1 MFISSNI
8 VPGGKTMHFSRIP
21 SMTLAIVAAISM
33 IGCGQKEEPKPQ
45 AASPA
50 AAPVAAPAPAPK
62 PEVTVKLGH
71 VAPLTGPQAHLGKDN
86 ENGAR
91 MAVDELNAQNLE
103 IGGAKVKFE
112 LLAEDDQADPKQG
125 TIVAQKLVDAK
136 VNGVIGHLNSGTTIP
151 ASKLYSD
158 AGIPQIS
165 GSATNP
171 KYTQQGFKTAFRVMA
186 NDVQQGKILG
196 EYAAKQLGAKS
207 VAIIDDRSAYGQGLA
222 DEFKKAVEA
231 AGIKIV
237 ANEFT
242 NDKAT
247 DFAAILTKI
256 KSKKPDV
263 VFYGGMDAQGGPM
276 AKQMKTLG
284 LKSTKFLTGDGG
296 CTPEFIKLAGAASEG
311 QYCSLP
317 GVPLDN
323 MPGGKAFGEKFTAKY
338 GQIQLYAPY
347 VYDAVMVAADAMKRA
362 NSVEPAKYLPEI
374 GKTTYQGVTAKV
386 MFDDLGDLKG
396 GSISMYQVKAGKWEY
411 LETLG
416 GGVMEAAKEA
426 VAEAKDAIK
435 EAAKATG
442 EAAKATGEAAKEMA
456 KEGVKAGADAVKNA
470 AESTKAAVEK
480 K

>member
-1 MFISSNI
+1 
-8 VPGGKTMHFSRIP
+8 MHFSRVP
-21 SMTLAIVAAISM
+21 SMTLALVAAIAM

-45 AASPA
+45 AA
-50 AAPVAAPAPAPK
+50 APVAAPVPAAK

-91 MAVDELNAQNLE
+91 MAVDELNAEGLE

-151 ASKLYSD
+151 ASKIYFD

-171 KYTQQGFKTAFRVMA
+171 KYTQQGFNTTFRVMA
-186 NDVQQGKILG
+186 NDVQQGKILAQ
-196 EYAAKQLGAKS
+196 YAAKQLGAKT

-231 AGIKIV
+231 AGVKVV
-237 ANEFT
+237 ATEFT

-284 LKSTKFLTGDGG
+284 LKTVKFLTGDGG
-296 CTPEFIKLAGAASEG
+296 CTPEFIKLGGDATEG

-317 GVPLDN
+317 GVPLDK
-323 MPGGKAFGEKFTAKY
+323 MPGGKAFGDKFTAKY

-347 VYDAVMVAADAMKRA
+347 VYDAVMVVADAMKRA
-362 NSVEPAKYLPEI
+362 NSVEAVKYLPEI
-374 GKTTYQGVTAKV
+374 GKTDYQGVTAKIQ
-386 MFDDLGDLKG
+386 FDELGDLKG
-396 GSISMYQVKAGKWEY
+396 GSVSLYQVKAGKWEY

-416 GGVMEAAKEA
+416 GGTMTIAKEVVAEAKDA

-435 EAAKATG
+435 DAAKATG

-470 AESTKAAVEK
+470 AEATKAAVEK

>member
-1 MFISSNI
+1 
-8 VPGGKTMHFSRIP
+8 MHFSRVS
-21 SMTLAIVAAISM
+21 SMTFAIAAALAM
-33 IGCGQKEEPKPQ
+33 IGCSQKEEPKPQ
-45 AASPA
+45 AAAP
-50 AAPVAAPAPAPK
+50 AAPVPAAK

-91 MAVDELNAQNLE
+91 MAVDELNAKNLE

-151 ASKLYSD
+151 ASKLYFD

-171 KYTQQGFKTAFRVMA
+171 KYTQQGFTTAFRVMA
-186 NDVQQGKILG
+186 NDVQQGKVLG
-196 EYAAKQLGAKS
+196 DYAAKQLAAKT

-222 DEFKKAVEA
+222 DEFEKAVVA
-231 AGIKIV
+231 AGGKV
-237 ANEFT
+237 VTREFT

-284 LKSTKFLTGDGG
+284 LKKSIFLTGDGG
-296 CTPEFIKLAGAASEG
+296 CTPEFIKLAGEAAEG

-317 GVPLDN
+317 GVPLGQ
-323 MPGGKAFGEKFTAKY
+323 MPGGKEFGERFTAKY

-347 VYDAVMVAADAMKRA
+347 VYDAVMVMADAMKRA
-362 NSVEPAKYLPEI
+362 NSVESVRFLPEI
-374 GKTTYQGVTAKV
+374 SKTSYQGVTSKV
-386 MFDDLGDLKG
+386 GFDDKGDLKDG
-396 GSISMYQVKAGKWEY
+396 AISLYEVKGGKWEY
-411 LETLG
+411 RETIG
-416 GGVMEAAKEA
+416 GTPVEAAKTALVGEAKEA
-426 VAEAKDAIK
+426 VK

-456 KEGVKAGADAVKNA
+456 QEGVKAGAAAVKSAAEATKNA
-470 AESTKAAVEK
+470 AEATKSAVEK